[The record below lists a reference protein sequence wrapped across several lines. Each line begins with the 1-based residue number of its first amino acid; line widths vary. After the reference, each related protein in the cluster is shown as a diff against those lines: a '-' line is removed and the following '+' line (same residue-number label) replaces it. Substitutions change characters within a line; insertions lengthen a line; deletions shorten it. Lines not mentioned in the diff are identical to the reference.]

1 MMRFTAI
8 GAVVV
13 LLGASL
19 GLAPATLQAQMHA
32 QGSCWIQRNA
42 EQPTWLH
49 ASGDPLCLLQFPA
62 SCYRGMM
69 MPDSL
74 DCDFRTTPPE
84 SMPHGC
90 AAAYEMDIRD
100 PQGGCMM
107 SGRMTFR
114 LDLSLTLHYD
124 PQSVADLGIPSANL
138 VLIRRVSAGYE
149 IVAEAEHDPEAAL
162 FRLTTPMPSEWYG
175 VADRS
180 NLPVAVASSTWGIV
194 KHAYR

>member
-1 MMRFTAI
+1 MRFTSIA
-8 GAVVV
+8 AVVI
-13 LLGASL
+13 LLGTGL
-19 GLAPATLQAQMHA
+19 GLAPAAQAQIHA

-49 ASGDPLCLLQFPA
+49 ANGDPLCLLQFPA
-62 SCYRGMM
+62 ACYRGMM
-69 MPDSL
+69 MPEYL
-74 DCDFRTTPPE
+74 YCDFRV
-84 SMPHGC
+84 MPRENMPRGC
-90 AAAYEMDIRD
+90 AAAYEMHMRD

-107 SGRMTFR
+107 TGGMTFR

-124 PQSVADLGIPSANL
+124 PQSAADLEIPSANL

-149 IVAEAEHDPEAAL
+149 IVAEAEHDPQAAL

-180 NLPVAVASSTWGIV
+180 NLPLAVESSSWGVV
-194 KHAYR
+194 KAAFR